1 MSRKIQPLKNMK
13 KTTQQIRPALLSRL
27 ASYRAKKAKNPQHV
41 HAPYTSPDYSG
52 RWGGGVWQC
61 GENVGYRRTFTRWH
75 ECPES
80 FARFRGLAHKLARI
94 DHTGWYTSEDGVGS
108 DLARGVVYLLPHG
121 RFTAGV
127 ADPFNSDKDGHGPC
141 IFDVDERGNLT
152 LYDDEQEAARAADRL
167 AELYAESERE
177 HDARFQRERQLEE
190 QRDDARREL
199 ESKRDDVRALLA
211 EIRESRLSPG
221 LCERLREQ
229 FKRERARMH
238 SLFHDIASAKRE
250 LAELNA

>member
-1 MSRKIQPLKNMK
+1 M
-13 KTTQQIRPALLSRL
+13 KTTKQQISRALLSRL
-27 ASYRAKKAKNPQHV
+27 AKYREAKAKNPKHV

-80 FARFRGLAHKLARI
+80 FARFRGLAHKLVRLG
-94 DHTGWYTSEDGVGS
+94 HTGWFTDEDGGNGE
-108 DLARGVVYLLPHG
+108 LARGVVYLLPHG
-121 RFTAGV
+121 RLIAGV
-127 ADPFNSDKDGHGPC
+127 VDPFNSDKDGQGPC

-190 QRDDARREL
+190 QRDEAQQEL
-199 ESKRDDVRALLA
+199 DSKRQDVRALLA
-211 EIRESRLSPG
+211 EIRDSRLSPG
-221 LCERLREQ
+221 LCERLRAQ
-229 FKRERARMH
+229 VKRDRSRMH
-238 SLFHDIASAKRE
+238 SLFQDIASASRE
-250 LAELNA
+250 LAEINA